1 MLQLKWVWKNMEGK
15 RRFFIIGML
24 LSVVTSAM
32 TVITPKLTQLLIDD
46 VFRGSMEAHIF
57 INIIAIMILV
67 KLIRSCMRYLMVN

>member
-46 VFRGSMEAHIF
+46 VFRGSYYRKGNVRQPGDSGTGVF
-57 INIIAIMILV
+57 
-67 KLIRSCMRYLMVN
+67 